1 MTQRTEHFLIET
13 DTRSH
18 ISELVVHFGVSRR
31 NLYRAFHEVH
41 GMPPGRF
48 IDYKRIGHAHTALL
62 AAVPGVETVEGVA
75 RHHGFNHLGR
85 FSKKYQSHFG
95 ELPSETLYRRS

>member
-1 MTQRTEHFLIET
+1 
-13 DTRSH
+13 
-18 ISELVVHFGVSRR
+18 
-31 NLYRAFHEVH
+31 
-41 GMPPGRF
+41 
-48 IDYKRIGHAHTALL
+48 LL

-95 ELPSETLYRRS
+95 ELPSETLYRRP